1 MSKGSSAPNPPS
13 PSKVANAEA
22 QANRVN
28 QYTPQGNLIYGNTN
42 AAGQFVQGPPNSNLQ
57 AASQQQETPFQSQL
71 RTGNQN
77 ASLTLQGQVAPEA
90 GHLTDA
96 SLTGLP
102 AYQSSIDFSKVPGIP
117 NPSDYGSMRDSA
129 TQAQYQRGY
138 NLLQPDMQMQK
149 RQLAQSLSDKG
160 LPPGSE
166 AYNTEMDR
174 LDRSQQSQL
183 ENLSL
188 SSVAAGSQEQQ
199 RLIQDQLQARG
210 VGVGEQTTQM
220 GLTNAARAAGY
231 GERQSQRTQQLQELA
246 AMLGG
251 SYNPTP
257 ATAFAPANPINVSGA
272 FANQYAGQQAN
283 YQAGQQQQAGILGAL
298 GSLGSAALLAYP
310 FGGGGG

>member
-1 MSKGSSAPNPPS
+1 MSKGSNAPDAPS
-13 PSKVANAEA
+13 PNKVATAEA
-22 QANRVN
+22 NANRVS
-28 QYTPQGNLIYGNTN
+28 QFGPGGSLIYGHVDPATGGF
-42 AAGQFVQGPPNSNLQ
+42 AQGQAGTKDQ
-57 AASQQQETPFQSQL
+57 AASQVIETPFQKSQRL
-71 RTGNQN
+71 ARES
-77 ASLTLQGQVAPEA
+77 ASTTLSGVVGPEA
-90 GHLTDA
+90 GHLTQA
-96 SLTGLP
+96 NFNGLP
-102 AYQSSIDFSKVPGIP
+102 AYQSQIDFSKVPGIP
-117 NPSDYGSMRDSA
+117 NPNDYSAMRDSA

-138 NLLQPDMQMQK
+138 NLVNPDMQKQK
-149 RQLAQSLSDKG
+149 QQLAQSLADKG

-166 AYNTEMDR
+166 AYNDEMDR

-220 GLTNAARAAGY
+220 GLTNAARATGY
-231 GERQSQRTQQLQELA
+231 GEEQSQRTQQLQELA

-257 ATAFAPANPINVSGA
+257 GTAFAPASPVNVSGA

-298 GSLGSAALLAYP
+298 GSLGSAALLGFKA
-310 FGGGGG
+310 